1 MDDNGVTVD
10 IEADFVD
17 RTSLDIKDM
26 FNEVATKDTL
36 RKIIENMSTRDVV
49 SVIQET
55 FSPNDLVH
63 VEVDVDPEVE
73 YRWA

>member
-10 IEADFVD
+10 IDADFVD

-26 FNEVATKDTL
+26 FDEVATKDTL
-36 RKIIENMSTRDVV
+36 RKIIENMSKQDVV

-55 FSPNDLVH
+55 FSPYDLVYA
-63 VEVDVDPEVE
+63 EVDIDPEVE
-73 YRWA
+73 YRWV